1 MCRLTVGPF
10 LGGFALEG
18 KTHLWELLT
27 FSVFYAMKQKQN
39 PSHQTEKPDANAI
52 TTVPVLKSFSSY
64 QVFVIVIMALLQ
76 FTVVLDF
83 MILSPLGDILMKTL
97 NLSTS
102 RFGSVVSA
110 YAISAG
116 ISGLLAA
123 GFADKFDRKKMLLFF
138 YAGFV
143 IGTLCC
149 GLADSYESLFIAR
162 IVTGLFGGVISAVGM
177 AIITDLF
184 SIEQRG
190 RVLGYVQMAFAASQ
204 ILGVP
209 LGLWLADAFSWNAA
223 FFMIV
228 GLALLI
234 GVAVLWK
241 LKPLKEH
248 LKIQT
253 DKRAIEHLLHTLKKK
268 NYRIGFIATAVLSM
282 GGFMIMPFT
291 SAFIVNNVGIS
302 QSSLPLIFLF
312 TGLSTIIIMPII
324 GRLSDKLNKMLLFT
338 IGTSIAS
345 VMIVIYTNLTPVPIW
360 MVILINMILFMG
372 IMSRMVP
379 ATILNSAIPE
389 GADRGAYMSIN
400 SSLQQMAGGLAA
412 IVAGFIV
419 KQDGKNAPIE
429 NFDVLGYIM
438 LGFMLWCLYL
448 VFRVNRLV
456 NTKSA

>member
-1 MCRLTVGPF
+1 MKSNQTTSVEQGTPEDNSAPEKSALKPF
-10 LGGFALEG
+10 
-18 KTHLWELLT
+18 T
-27 FSVFYAMKQKQN
+27 
-39 PSHQTEKPDANAI
+39 
-52 TTVPVLKSFSSY
+52 SY
-64 QVFVIVIMALLQ
+64 QVFVVVILALLQ

-97 NLSTS
+97 DLSPS

-116 ISGLLAA
+116 ISGILAA

-138 YAGFV
+138 YTGFV
-143 IGTLCC
+143 IGTLFC
-149 GLADSYESLFIAR
+149 GLANSYESLFVAR
-162 IVTGLFGGVISAVGM
+162 IVTGIFGGVISAVGM

-184 SIEQRG
+184 SLQQRG

-209 LGLWLADAFSWNAA
+209 IGLWLADTFSWNAA

-234 GVAVLWK
+234 GLAVLWK

-253 DKRAIEHLLHTLKKK
+253 DKSAFTHLRHTLKKK
-268 NYRIGFIATAVLSM
+268 NYRIGFIATAILSM

-291 SAFIVNNVGIS
+291 SAFIVNNVGIA
-302 QSSLPLIFLF
+302 QSSLPIIFLF
-312 TGLSTIIIMPII
+312 TGLSSIIIMPVI
-324 GRLSDKLNKMLLFT
+324 GKLSDRYSKMLLFT
-338 IGTSIAS
+338 IGTCIAS
-345 VMIVIYTNLTPVPIW
+345 VMIVIYTNLTPVPVW

-379 ATILNSAIPE
+379 ATALNSAIPE
-389 GADRGAYMSIN
+389 AVDRGAYMSIN
-400 SSLQQMAGGLAA
+400 SSLQQMSGGLAA
-412 IVAGFIV
+412 IFAGFIV
-419 KQDGKNAPIE
+419 KQDGKSAPLQ

-438 LGFMLWCLYL
+438 LGFMIWCLYL

-456 NTKSA
+456 KTE

>member
-1 MCRLTVGPF
+1 MASTHNLSESNANKANTSEKETPLLKPF
-10 LGGFALEG
+10 
-18 KTHLWELLT
+18 T
-27 FSVFYAMKQKQN
+27 
-39 PSHQTEKPDANAI
+39 
-52 TTVPVLKSFSSY
+52 SY
-64 QVFVIVIMALLQ
+64 QVFVVVILALLQ

-97 NLSTS
+97 DLSPS

-116 ISGLLAA
+116 ISGILAA
-123 GFADKFDRKKMLLFF
+123 GFADKFDRKNMLLFF

-143 IGTLCC
+143 IGTLFC
-149 GLADSYESLFIAR
+149 GLSDSYEHLFIAR
-162 IVTGLFGGVISAVGM
+162 IVTGIFGGVISAVGM
-177 AIITDLF
+177 AIITDIFTLQ
-184 SIEQRG
+184 QRG
-190 RVLGYVQMAFAASQ
+190 RVLGFVQMAFAASQ

-209 LGLWLADAFSWNAA
+209 IGLWLADTFSWNAA

-234 GVAVLWK
+234 GMAVLWK
-241 LKPLKEH
+241 LQPLNEH

-253 DKRAIEHLLHTLKKK
+253 DKSAFTHLIHTLKKR

-302 QSSLPLIFLF
+302 QSSLPLVFLF
-312 TGLSTIIIMPII
+312 TGLSSIIIMPVI
-324 GRLSDKLNKMLLFT
+324 GKLSDRFSKMLLFT
-338 IGTSIAS
+338 IGTLIAS
-345 VMIVIYTNLTPVPIW
+345 VMIVIYTNLTPVPMW
-360 MVILINMILFMG
+360 VVILINMVLFMG

-379 ATILNSAIPE
+379 ATALNSAIPE
-389 GADRGAYMSIN
+389 AADRGAYMSIS

-412 IVAGFIV
+412 IFAGFIV
-419 KQDGKNAPIE
+419 KQNGKSTPLE

-456 NTKSA
+456 KTP

>member
-1 MCRLTVGPF
+1 MNF
-10 LGGFALEG
+10 
-18 KTHLWELLT
+18 K
-27 FSVFYAMKQKQN
+27 SD
-39 PSHQTEKPDANAI
+39 KPDTSINSEEKTGAMA
-52 TTVPVLKSFSSY
+52 PVLKSFTPY
-64 QVFVIVIMALLQ
+64 QTFVVILLALLQ

-97 NLSTS
+97 DLSTS

-123 GFADKFDRKKMLLFF
+123 GFADKFDRKKLLLFF
-138 YAGFV
+138 YSGFV
-143 IGTLCC
+143 IGTLFC
-149 GLADSYESLFIAR
+149 GLANSYESLFVAR

-184 SIEQRG
+184 SLQQRG

-234 GVAVLWK
+234 GLAVLWK
-241 LKPLKEH
+241 LKPLNEH
-248 LKIQT
+248 LKIQS
-253 DKRAIEHLLHTLKKK
+253 DKRAIEHLMHTIQKK

-302 QSSLPLIFLF
+302 QSSLPIIFLF
-312 TGLSTIIIMPII
+312 TGLSTIIIMPLI
-324 GRLSDKLNKMLLFT
+324 GKLSDKVSKMLLFT
-338 IGTSIAS
+338 IGTCIAS
-345 VMIVIYTNLTPVPIW
+345 VMILIYTNLTPVPIW
-360 MVILINMILFMG
+360 MVIVINMILFMG

-379 ATILNSAIPE
+379 ATTLNSAIPDA
-389 GADRGAYMSIN
+389 ADRGAYMSIN

-412 IVAGFIV
+412 IFAGFVV
-419 KQDGKNAPIE
+419 KQESKSAPLE

-456 NTKSA
+456 NNKKA

>member
-1 MCRLTVGPF
+1 MTPRQNASNPKSPT
-10 LGGFALEG
+10 G
-18 KTHLWELLT
+18 KN
-27 FSVFYAMKQKQN
+27 S
-39 PSHQTEKPDANAI
+39 DASSSTLN
-52 TTVPVLKSFSSY
+52 SFTSY
-64 QVFVIVIMALLQ
+64 QVFVVVILALLQ

-97 NLSTS
+97 DLSPS

-116 ISGLLAA
+116 ISGILAA

-138 YAGFV
+138 YTGFV
-143 IGTLCC
+143 IGTLFC
-149 GLADSYESLFIAR
+149 GLANSYESLFMAR
-162 IVTGLFGGVISAVGM
+162 IVTGIFGGVISAVGM

-184 SIEQRG
+184 SLQQRG

-209 LGLWLADAFSWNAA
+209 IGLWLADAFSWNAA

-234 GVAVLWK
+234 GLAVLWK
-241 LKPLKEH
+241 LKPLNEH

-253 DKRAIEHLLHTLKKK
+253 DKGAFTHLIHTLQKK
-268 NYRIGFIATAVLSM
+268 NYRIGFIATAILSM

-291 SAFIVNNVGIS
+291 SAFIVNNVGIA

-312 TGLSTIIIMPII
+312 TGLSTIVIMPII
-324 GRLSDKLNKMLLFT
+324 GKLSDRMSKMVLFT
-338 IGTSIAS
+338 IGTAIAS
-345 VMIVIYTNLTPVPIW
+345 VMILIYTNLTPVPIW
-360 MVILINMILFMG
+360 MVIIINMILFMG

-379 ATILNSAIPE
+379 ATTLNSAIPE
-389 GADRGAYMSIN
+389 SADRGAYMSIN

-412 IVAGFIV
+412 IFAGFIV
-419 KQDGKNAPIE
+419 KQEAKSAPLQ
-429 NFDVLGYIM
+429 NFDVLGYVM
-438 LGFMLWCLYL
+438 LGFMIWCLYL

-456 NTKSA
+456 KTK

>member
-1 MCRLTVGPF
+1 
-10 LGGFALEG
+10 
-18 KTHLWELLT
+18 
-27 FSVFYAMKQKQN
+27 MKFNQN
-39 PSHQTEKPDANAI
+39 SPNQVPNPDGHPGSKAPA
-52 TTVPVLKSFSSY
+52 LKSFSSY
-64 QVFVIVIMALLQ
+64 QIFVVVILALLQ

-97 NLSTS
+97 DLSPS

-116 ISGLLAA
+116 ISGILAA

-143 IGTLCC
+143 IGTLFC
-149 GLADSYESLFIAR
+149 GLANSYESLFIAR

-184 SIEQRG
+184 SLEQRG
-190 RVLGYVQMAFAASQ
+190 RVLGFVQMAFAASQ

-209 LGLWLADAFSWNAA
+209 LGLWLADAFSWNAT

-228 GLALLI
+228 GLAMLI
-234 GVAVLWK
+234 GLAVLWK
-241 LKPLKEH
+241 LKPLNEH
-248 LKIQT
+248 LKIQS
-253 DKRAIEHLLHTLKKK
+253 DKRAIEHLIHTLKKK
-268 NYRIGFIATAVLSM
+268 NYRIGFMATAVLSM

-291 SAFIVNNVGIS
+291 SAFIVNNVGIA
-302 QSSLPLIFLF
+302 QSTLPLVFLF
-312 TGLSTIIIMPII
+312 TGLSSIIVMPII
-324 GRLSDKLNKMLLFT
+324 GKLSDKVSKMLLFT
-338 IGTSIAS
+338 IGTAIAS
-345 VMIVIYTNLTPVPIW
+345 VMIVIYTNLTPVPVW
-360 MVILINMILFMG
+360 MVIIINMILFMG

-379 ATILNSAIPE
+379 ATTLNSAIPE
-389 GADRGAYMSIN
+389 AADRGAYMSIN

-412 IVAGFIV
+412 IFAGFIV
-419 KQDGKNAPIE
+419 KQESKSAPLE

-438 LGFMLWCLYL
+438 LGFMIWCLYL

-456 NTKSA
+456 KSKETEHTIPSSGGK

>member
-1 MCRLTVGPF
+1 MKSNQT
-10 LGGFALEG
+10 
-18 KTHLWELLT
+18 T
-27 FSVFYAMKQKQN
+27 SVEQGTPEDNSA
-39 PSHQTEKPDANAI
+39 PEKPA
-52 TTVPVLKSFSSY
+52 LKPFTSY
-64 QVFVIVIMALLQ
+64 QVFVVVILALLQ

-97 NLSTS
+97 DLSPS

-116 ISGLLAA
+116 ISGILAA

-138 YAGFV
+138 YTGFV
-143 IGTLCC
+143 IGTLFC
-149 GLADSYESLFIAR
+149 GLANSYESLFVAR
-162 IVTGLFGGVISAVGM
+162 IVTGIFGGVISAVGM

-184 SIEQRG
+184 SLQQRG

-209 LGLWLADAFSWNAA
+209 IGLWLADTFSWNAA

-234 GVAVLWK
+234 GLAVLWK

-253 DKRAIEHLLHTLKKK
+253 DKSAFTHLRHTLKKK
-268 NYRIGFIATAVLSM
+268 NYRIGFIATAILSM

-291 SAFIVNNVGIS
+291 SAFIVNNVGIA
-302 QSSLPLIFLF
+302 QSSLPIIFLF
-312 TGLSTIIIMPII
+312 TGLSSIIIMPVI
-324 GRLSDKLNKMLLFT
+324 GKLSDRYSKMLLFT
-338 IGTSIAS
+338 IGTCIAS
-345 VMIVIYTNLTPVPIW
+345 VMIVIYTNLTPVPVW

-379 ATILNSAIPE
+379 ATALNSAIPE
-389 GADRGAYMSIN
+389 AVDRGAYMSIN
-400 SSLQQMAGGLAA
+400 SSLQQMSGGLAA
-412 IVAGFIV
+412 IFAGFIV
-419 KQDGKNAPIE
+419 KQDGKSAPLQ

-438 LGFMLWCLYL
+438 LGFMIWCLYL

-456 NTKSA
+456 KTE

>member
-1 MCRLTVGPF
+1 MASISNRQDPV
-10 LGGFALEG
+10 
-18 KTHLWELLT
+18 
-27 FSVFYAMKQKQN
+27 
-39 PSHQTEKPDANAI
+39 ANSDEIQGSSA
-52 TTVPVLKSFSSY
+52 PALKSFTSY
-64 QVFVIVIMALLQ
+64 QTFVVVLLALLQ

-123 GFADKFDRKKMLLFF
+123 GFADKFDRKKLLLFF
-138 YAGFV
+138 YCGFV
-143 IGTLCC
+143 VGTLCC
-149 GLADSYESLFIAR
+149 GLANSYESLFIAR

-184 SIEQRG
+184 SIQQRG
-190 RVLGYVQMAFAASQ
+190 RVLGFVQMAFAASQ

-228 GLALLI
+228 GLAVVI
-234 GVAVLWK
+234 GLAVVWK
-241 LKPLKEH
+241 LKPLNEH
-248 LKIQT
+248 LKIQS
-253 DKRAIEHLLHTLKKK
+253 DKRAIEHLIHTIQKK

-302 QSSLPLIFLF
+302 QSALPLVFLF
-312 TGLSTIIIMPII
+312 TGLSTILIMPLI
-324 GRLSDKLNKMLLFT
+324 GKLSDRVSKMLLFT
-338 IGTSIAS
+338 IGTVIAS
-345 VMIVIYTNLTPVPIW
+345 VMIVVYTNLTPVPIW
-360 MVILINMILFMG
+360 MVIIINMILFMG

-379 ATILNSAIPE
+379 ATALNSAIPE
-389 GADRGAYMSIN
+389 AEDRGAYMSIN
-400 SSLQQMAGGLAA
+400 ASLQQMAGGLAA
-412 IVAGFIV
+412 IFAGFVV
-419 KQDGKNAPIE
+419 KQEGKSAPLE

-448 VFRVNRLV
+448 VYRVNRLV
-456 NTKSA
+456 ESKKS